1 MNLIKRWMNFG
12 EMAGNPRRLENT
24 INYATER
31 NPEPCV
37 FQNRHKLF
45 VKLKHVS
52 RTLTETSFV
61 CSRPAPGGAK
71 GRGNRPLNSDR
82 QSSAWFLTVS
92 RRGVATKAGIHSPRQ
107 CLATVS
113 RNAKF
118 NGGQAETV
126 LRPCDEKPE
135 KPQLRWQH
143 QTFYFPLAKPP
154 KKVYLSHNRRNP
166 HWGLANRK

>member
-1 MNLIKRWMNFG
+1 MNFG

-71 GRGNRPLNSDR
+71 GRGNRPQNPTDNRL
-82 QSSAWFLTVS
+82 
-92 RRGVATKAGIHSPRQ
+92 RG
-107 CLATVS
+107 
-113 RNAKF
+113 F
-118 NGGQAETV
+118 
-126 LRPCDEKPE
+126 
-135 KPQLRWQH
+135 
-143 QTFYFPLAKPP
+143 
-154 KKVYLSHNRRNP
+154 
-166 HWGLANRK
+166 